1 MILAF
6 LALTHLND
14 KRLAMIEDVK
24 KAEIEL
30 LTLDKI
36 KDSTVWGER
45 FLFTQKQLEITQASL
60 WKGATSG
67 EVAAQLQQRLQN
79 LSQKN
84 NLASV
89 QIQVTPETEVLT
101 DIEIMQFSIRALV
114 NDGKT
119 FTHLLEAM
127 IANKNKIHIT
137 DISIDF
143 HQKRSS
149 LLRLSGVVPVKL
161 ADRNNTDATFNV
173 GQP

>member
-1 MILAF
+1 
-6 LALTHLND
+6 
-14 KRLAMIEDVK
+14 MIEDVK

-143 HQKRSS
+143 NQKRSS